1 MKDTC
6 CLLLSV
12 VVGLATGGC
21 LVDRGPLAPA
31 DEEGDAGRDEA
42 DASHADAFVDST
54 IDAGPD
60 AASGP
65 SLDAFVDDA
74 FVDDASNAPD
84 AFEPCTS
91 ACDGAA
97 LVTCAGRSTETR
109 EDCKLGCGE
118 TPTPHCRRMLTS
130 NFGSSSLFDL
140 GTTPLVVSSP
150 TTIDTATM
158 GTRVSQR
165 DGTMVARL
173 VYSSID
179 ISSTLTVTG
188 PVPLVLIARDGV
200 TITGAIEL
208 SASGATP
215 GPGGYAGAT
224 SDGADAPGLRN
235 GRGGAHEGSYDDAG
249 GGGGGMCGGGGD
261 GGRGGS
267 AGGGN
272 GSGRTDLT
280 RDVESL
286 RGGGGGGAGAGR
298 GGSFGSGGGGAG
310 AIQISTRGTVRIDGA
325 IRARGGAA
333 RGGGDSG
340 GHLGAGGGGGA
351 GGFVLVEAPTVM
363 VAGSIDAP
371 GGPGGGGRDGG
382 GGAAGGGISSD
393 GSNGGDDTSSWGNGG
408 GGGGGAGCVVIRTQ
422 DAFSAPTTISP
433 RDAVGLRTLPL
444 LTD

>member
-6 CLLLSV
+6 CLLLSLV
-12 VVGLATGGC
+12 LGLAVGGC
-21 LVDRGPLAPA
+21 LIDRGPLAPA
-31 DEEGDAGRDEA
+31 GEDDAGVDEA
-42 DASHADAFVDST
+42 DAFVPDAFVEPSA
-54 IDAGPD
+54 DADLDAAAEPD
-60 AASGP
+60 AWSA
-65 SLDAFVDDA
+65 DAYVDDA
-74 FVDDASNAPD
+74 FTAPD

-91 ACDGAA
+91 ACDGDA
-97 LVTCAGRSTETR
+97 LVTCVGRTTETR
-109 EDCKLGCGE
+109 EDCKLGCGA

-140 GTTPLVVSSP
+140 GTAPLVVSSP
-150 TTIDTATM
+150 TTIDTTSM

-173 VYSSID
+173 VYSSIE

-188 PVPLVLIARDGV
+188 PVPLVLIARDDI

-208 SASGATP
+208 SASNATP

-224 SDGADAPGLRN
+224 SDGGDAAGLRN
-235 GRGGAHEGSYDDAG
+235 GRGGAHDGTYDDGG
-249 GGGGGMCGGGGD
+249 GGGGGMCGRGGD
-261 GGRGGS
+261 GGRGGG

-272 GSGRTDLT
+272 GSGRTDLSG
-280 RDVESL
+280 DIESL

-298 GGSFGSGGGGAG
+298 GGSYGAGGGGAG
-310 AIQISTRGTVRIDGA
+310 AIQLSARGTIRIDGS

-351 GGFVLVEAPTVM
+351 GGFVLVEAPSVM

-382 GGAAGGGISSD
+382 GAGAAGGGLTSD
-393 GSNGGDDTSSWGNGG
+393 ATNGGDDTGTWGNGG
-408 GGGGGAGCVVIRTQ
+408 GGGGGAGCVVIRTR
-422 DAFSAPTTISP
+422 DAFAVPTTISP
-433 RDAVGLRTLPL
+433 RDTVGLRTLPI